1 MAMSLSPA
9 SVIKRVRGRL
19 THELH
24 ALPVLVLEAHSACNC
39 RCVMCD
45 IWKANADRRELTR
58 GDLERHLEAIRALGV
73 RRIVLTGGEPLLH
86 SNLWA
91 LCELLE
97 AQGVRITLLTTGIL
111 LVRSAEPIA
120 RHVDEVIVSI
130 DGSRPVHDAIRRV
143 AGGFDR
149 IAEGVRAVRRLSPSI
164 ALGVRSVVQKTN
176 CRDLPNTVAA
186 CRALDVDWVSFLA
199 ADLTTTAFN
208 RPVPW
213 DEDRHGTVALSTSD
227 LPEFAAAIAD
237 TARLH
242 ENEMESGFV
251 AGGAPALWRLHQYYA
266 AHLGL
271 AEFPRVRCN
280 APWVSAVLDADGSLR
295 PCFFHR
301 AYGATQ
307 QADFRAVL
315 NSDTARAFR
324 ARLDIRRDETCRRC
338 VCSLHLGLLAT
349 GRT

>member
-1 MAMSLSPA
+1 M
-9 SVIKRVRGRL
+9 IKRVRGRL

-24 ALPVLVLEAHSACNC
+24 TLPVLVLEAHSACNC

-45 IWKANADRRELTR
+45 IWKANASRRELTR
-58 GDLERHLEAIRALGV
+58 GDLEPHLESIRTLGV

-86 SNLWA
+86 SNLWT
-91 LCELLE
+91 LCDLLE
-97 AQGVRITLLTTGIL
+97 AQDVRITLLTTGIL
-111 LVRSAEPIA
+111 LARSAEPIA

-149 IAEGVRAVRRLSPSI
+149 IAEGVRAVRDLSRSI
-164 ALGVRSVVQKTN
+164 ALGARSVVQKTN
-176 CRDLPNTVAA
+176 YRDLPNTVAA
-186 CRALDVDWVSFLA
+186 CRALGLDWVSFLA

-213 DEDRHGTVALSTSD
+213 NEDRRRNVALSSTD
-227 LPEFAAAIAD
+227 LPHFAAAIAE
-237 TARLH
+237 TERLH
-242 ENEMESGFV
+242 GDDMEAGFV
-251 AGGAPALWRLHQYYA
+251 AGGSASLWRLHQYYA

-280 APWVSAVLDADGSLR
+280 APWVSAVLEADGSVR

-301 AYGATQ
+301 AYGTARQT
-307 QADFRAVL
+307 DLRTVL
-315 NSDTARAFR
+315 NSDAARAFR
-324 ARLDIRRDETCRRC
+324 QQLDIRHDETCRRC
-338 VCSLHLGLLAT
+338 VCSLQLGLRSN
-349 GRT
+349 GRI